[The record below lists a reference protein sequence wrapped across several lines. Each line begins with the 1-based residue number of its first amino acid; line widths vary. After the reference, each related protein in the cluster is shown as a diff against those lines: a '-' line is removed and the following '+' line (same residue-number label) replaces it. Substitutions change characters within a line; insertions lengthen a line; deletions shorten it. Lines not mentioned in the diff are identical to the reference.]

1 MLGRCDASLQT
12 EKRDVGKQIMLVGKE
27 YATDYYD
34 RIFDKTGSNDDS
46 KNEMSTWLK
55 ICTQKQNIKLS

>member
-1 MLGRCDASLQT
+1 
-12 EKRDVGKQIMLVGKE
+12 MLVGKE
-27 YATDYYD
+27 YETDYDD

-55 ICTQKQNIKLS
+55 ICA